1 MPLKKTVGY
10 GPIIEPMIEDKI
22 MKLAINEKKTR
33 KSKRKEKHSLH
44 HRRHLTTPPP
54 SMIRQQQSYACF
66 FFSFSFFTINGNK
79 FIFLN
84 L

>member
-44 HRRHLTTPPP
+44 NPPP
-54 SMIRQQQSYACF
+54 AAPPPPPP
-66 FFSFSFFTINGNK
+66 
-79 FIFLN
+79 
-84 L
+84 

>member
-44 HRRHLTTPPP
+44 NPPPPTPPP
-54 SMIRQQQSYACF
+54 MIRQQ
-66 FFSFSFFTINGNK
+66 
-79 FIFLN
+79 
-84 L
+84 

>member
-33 KSKRKEKHSLH
+33 KS
-44 HRRHLTTPPP
+44 
-54 SMIRQQQSYACF
+54 M
-66 FFSFSFFTINGNK
+66 N
-79 FIFLN
+79 IFK
-84 L
+84 